1 MGALVTLCP
10 FFSAEE
16 AAQVRPCLK
25 GDYEDFSDRSCDAPH
40 RRMGAEL
47 CSGC

>member
-1 MGALVTLCP
+1 MGTVVTIVTSFLRRK
-10 FFSAEE
+10 AV
-16 AAQVRPCLK
+16 QVRPCLK